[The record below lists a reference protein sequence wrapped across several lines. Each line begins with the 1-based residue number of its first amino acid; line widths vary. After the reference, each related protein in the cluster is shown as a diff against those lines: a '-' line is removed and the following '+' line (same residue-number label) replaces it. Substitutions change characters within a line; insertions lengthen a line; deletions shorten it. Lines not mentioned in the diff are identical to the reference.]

1 MTYTFPHVPLR
12 DPLMQRSQRVLVLGL
27 AALVASGCVVNRTG
41 QSATGQM
48 EKELAE
54 HQRRVNEL
62 EAGSEDVSRRV
73 GQLEEVT
80 RSRGQEDIL
89 RMDTMEQLRQ
99 EVANARGDFEVLQHD
114 YSTFEAAGL
123 GYQQDADWRMGYLE
137 LRVAN
142 LEKSLGVRAP
152 PPPSKDGSEAA
163 AVSQPTGVA
172 VTSPPPVAPEAPLAS
187 TPDEYFAL
195 ITQNLQDGKGAA
207 ARAVAQ
213 RFIRENPKSDRVA
226 EALYRIAESYQNE
239 SDFVS
244 SVQAFQAVI
253 DAAGTST
260 WAPWSMLRQG
270 ECMSALGRPDD
281 AKVFWRATADKY
293 PKSKA
298 AKEARTHLTTP

>member
-1 MTYTFPHVPLR
+1 MDRIPARAVLLLLALPL
-12 DPLMQRSQRVLVLGL
+12 G
-27 AALVASGCVVNRTG
+27 GCVINRTG
-41 QSATGQM
+41 QSASGRMQ
-48 EKELAE
+48 KELAE

-62 EAGSEDVSRRV
+62 EAGSEDQSRRV

-89 RMDTMEQLRQ
+89 KMETMEQLRQ
-99 EVANARGDFEVLQHD
+99 EVANTRGDFEVLQHD
-114 YSTFEAAGL
+114 YSTFEASGL
-123 GYQQDADWRMGYLE
+123 GYQQDADWRMSYLE

-142 LEKSLGVRAP
+142 LEKSLGVKAPAP
-152 PPPSKDGSEAA
+152 PPKDGSVVDAGAA
-163 AVSQPTGVA
+163 AVG
-172 VTSPPPVAPEAPLAS
+172 TSVGGAPPVAVAAVPEAPLAS

-195 ITQNLQDGKGAA
+195 ITQNLQEGKGAA

-213 RFIRENPKSDRVA
+213 RFIKENPKSDRVP
-226 EALYRIAESYQNE
+226 EALYRVAESYQNE
-239 SDFVS
+239 NDFVNG
-244 SVQAFQAVI
+244 VQAFQAVI

-270 ECMSALGRPDD
+270 ECMASLGRADD

-298 AKEARTHLTTP
+298 AKEAKTHLGQ

>member
-1 MTYTFPHVPLR
+1 MNTYFPGSR
-12 DPLMQRSQRVLVLGL
+12 LMKRVIASAVSIVLV
-27 AALVASGCVVNRTG
+27 SGCVVNRTG

-137 LRVAN
+137 LRVVN

-152 PPPSKDGSEAA
+152 PPPSKDGSEPAA
-163 AVSQPTGVA
+163 ESQPTGVA
-172 VTSPPPVAPEAPLAS
+172 VTSPTPVAPEAPLAS

-195 ITQNLQDGKGAA
+195 ITQNLQDGKGPA

-226 EALYRIAESYQNE
+226 EALYRVAESYQNE
-239 SDFVS
+239 NDFVS

-253 DAAGTST
+253 DDAGTST

-270 ECMSALGRPDD
+270 ECMNALGRPDD

-298 AKEARTHLTTP
+298 AKEAKTHLTAP

>member
-1 MTYTFPHVPLR
+1 MTPTSRFFVP
-12 DPLMQRSQRVLVLGL
+12 VLI
-27 AALVASGCVVNRTG
+27 ALASGCVLNRTG

-48 EKELAE
+48 EKQLSE

-99 EVANARGDFEVLQHD
+99 EVANTRGDFEVLQHD

-123 GYQQDADWRMGYLE
+123 GYQQDADWRMSYLE
-137 LRVAN
+137 LRVGN
-142 LEKSLGVRAP
+142 LEKSLGVKAP
-152 PPPSKDGSEAA
+152 PPPPKDGSAPVDAA
-163 AVSQPTGVA
+163 AAAASSGTSGATA
-172 VTSPPPVAPEAPLAS
+172 VTPATPEAPLAS

-195 ITQNLQDGKGAA
+195 ITQNLQEGKSAA

-226 EALYRIAESYQNE
+226 EALYRIAESYQN
-239 SDFVS
+239 DNDYVNGL
-244 SVQAFQAVI
+244 QAFQAVI
-253 DAAGTST
+253 DAASTST

-270 ECMSALGRPDD
+270 ECMASLNRPDD

-298 AKEARTHLTTP
+298 AKEARSHLTTP

>member
-1 MTYTFPHVPLR
+1 MTPRL
-12 DPLMQRSQRVLVLGL
+12 SVLLLLALG
-27 AALVASGCVVNRTG
+27 SGCVINRTG

-48 EKELAE
+48 EKQLSE

-62 EAGSEDVSRRV
+62 EAGSEDVARRV

-99 EVANARGDFEVLQHD
+99 EVANTRGDFEVLQHD

-123 GYQQDADWRMGYLE
+123 GYQQDADWRMSYLE
-137 LRVAN
+137 QRVAN
-142 LEKSLGVRAP
+142 LEKSLGVKAP
-152 PPPSKDGSEAA
+152 PPPPKDGSAPDA
-163 AVSQPTGVA
+163 AVAAGTPTGA
-172 VTSPPPVAPEAPLAS
+172 STPQPASTPEAPLAS

-195 ITQNLQDGKGAA
+195 ITQNLQEGKSAA

-226 EALYRIAESYQNE
+226 EALYRVAESYQNDN
-239 SDFVS
+239 DFVNGL
-244 SVQAFQAVI
+244 QAFQAVI
-253 DAAGTST
+253 DAAPTST

-270 ECMSALGRPDD
+270 ECMASLNRPDD

-298 AKEARTHLTTP
+298 AKEARTHLSAP

>member
-1 MTYTFPHVPLR
+1 MNTYFPGSR
-12 DPLMQRSQRVLVLGL
+12 LMKRVIASAVSIVLV
-27 AALVASGCVVNRTG
+27 SGCVVNRTG

-137 LRVAN
+137 LRVVN

-152 PPPSKDGSEAA
+152 PPPSKDGSEPAA
-163 AVSQPTGVA
+163 ESQPTGVA
-172 VTSPPPVAPEAPLAS
+172 VTTPVAPEAPLAS

-195 ITQNLQDGKGAA
+195 ITQNLQAGKGPA

-226 EALYRIAESYQNE
+226 EALYRVAESYQNE
-239 SDFVS
+239 NDFVS

-253 DAAGTST
+253 DDAGTST

-270 ECMSALGRPDD
+270 ECMNALGRPDD

-298 AKEARTHLTTP
+298 AKEAKTHLTAP

>member
-1 MTYTFPHVPLR
+1 MTPRL
-12 DPLMQRSQRVLVLGL
+12 QVLLLL
-27 AALVASGCVVNRTG
+27 ALAPGCVVNRTG

-48 EKELAE
+48 EKQLSE

-62 EAGSEDVSRRV
+62 EAGSEDVARRV

-99 EVANARGDFEVLQHD
+99 QVANTRGDFEVLQHD

-123 GYQQDADWRMGYLE
+123 GYQQDADWRMGYIE
-137 LRVAN
+137 LRIAN
-142 LEKSLGVRAP
+142 LEKSLGVKAP
-152 PPPSKDGSEAA
+152 PAPPKDGSAPDAA
-163 AVSQPTGVA
+163 ASTATPVAATPTA
-172 VTSPPPVAPEAPLAS
+172 AAAPEAPLAS

-195 ITQNLQDGKGAA
+195 ITQNLQEGKSAA

-226 EALYRIAESYQNE
+226 EALYRVAESYQNDN
-239 SDFVS
+239 DFVNGL
-244 SVQAFQAVI
+244 QAFQAVI
-253 DAAGTST
+253 DAAPTST

-270 ECMSALGRPDD
+270 ECMASLNRADD

-298 AKEARTHLTTP
+298 AKEARTHLSAP